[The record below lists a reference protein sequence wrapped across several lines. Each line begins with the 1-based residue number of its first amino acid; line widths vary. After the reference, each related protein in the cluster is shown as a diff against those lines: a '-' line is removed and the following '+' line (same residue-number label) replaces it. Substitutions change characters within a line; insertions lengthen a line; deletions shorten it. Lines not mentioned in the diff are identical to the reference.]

1 MYAHAVWCNIPTV
14 HVRSI
19 NSEQTTL
26 SGPSKEAMTA
36 LAPLVQRWQTC
47 AAGRTRDR
55 QVSEALTSRPNMKI
69 RVDLLMAVFL
79 LYCAN
84 YNALQTSSS
93 SDDLQNTDFLQKIK
107 AFVDGATQELP
118 ISDREEDI
126 LLLSKYIDL
135 KLKLELVR
143 KESALER
150 KESALEK
157 KTNVDKIV
165 NPILT
170 IFALVIMSVSIINL
184 GAGTSVAMDNI
195 AQAISLQNIEKSIKH
210 ISDSIGI
217 TGRAIRGAL
226 QLISLQAAF
235 YFIIDG
241 AKKIPKLITFLSSL
255 IKPSAKT

>member
-79 LYCAN
+79 RYCAN

-135 KLKLELVR
+135 KLKLELV
-143 KESALER
+143 R